1 MKYKTRKLNMNPQ
14 QMKAC
19 NFRKIILS
27 IHCLLYVCI
36 LKAQTVEEMAAKYP
50 NDYAVFLNMNESLTI
65 SMKDG
70 KPYAE
75 SKTQRDMLILDDK
88 ANGLYNRQY
97 LYNNSYDELLEFEAY
112 TKVPD
117 GRKYNKLKVTDVK
130 TESARG
136 RSVFYDDTKQ
146 TGFDFPSLVKGSIA
160 HLEFSEAYKDV
171 HFLTPFYCESYIP
184 IVNAVYTVTLPADMQ
199 LKYTVLNDTK
209 KKIHVEELNKG
220 RQHVYTFTTTDVEPT
235 DRFSNA
241 PSASY
246 YEPHIIIQLVSY
258 KNDNGQ
264 TVNFLG
270 NVNDL
275 YKWNYGF
282 ISNINTDTK
291 ELKTLAD
298 SITANAKTDREKAQ
312 KIYEWVQA
320 NIKYIA
326 FEDGLEGFVPRQA
339 KIICDRRYGDCKD
352 MASILTALLKAANLK
367 AHFTWIGT
375 RDIPYDYSDVALPI
389 TDNHMIAALDLDNN
403 WIFLDGTDPNCIFG
417 LPSAFIQ
424 GKQALIA
431 VSPDEYKI
439 IRVPEVDVNTSTV
452 IDSTYISLTG
462 SGIKGFSSVYYNGY
476 FGSDVYNKLM
486 FSDAKETK
494 DYVKYRMGKAS
505 NKFIL
510 GNYNISKLSNTN
522 KEVNIQADFEVPDYS
537 KKVADELYI
546 NLNLEKFFTDNNII
560 DTAKRK
566 VPVEN
571 DYKYLI
577 RQYTVLDVP
586 ESYNVSYIPKDFSL
600 ENPAFSFAIKYSK
613 QGNKIIAMQ
622 EFKNNYLLM
631 QPKDFPEWNNAIKK
645 INNQYKEQ
653 VVLEARK

>member
-1 MKYKTRKLNMNPQ
+1 MCKRNFEMRKKNKYPLQIKL
-14 QMKAC
+14 
-19 NFRKIILS
+19 S
-27 IHCLLYVCI
+27 LLFGFLFFAYI
-36 LKAQTVEEMAAKYP
+36 SQAQTVDELAAKYP
-50 NDYAVFLNMNESLTI
+50 NDYAVIKNISESLTI

-75 SKTQRDMLILDDK
+75 SKTIKDVLILDDK
-88 ANGLYNRQY
+88 ANGVYNRQY
-97 LYNNSYDELLEFEAY
+97 LYNNSYDELLELEAY

-117 GRKYNKLKVTDVK
+117 GKKYNKLKVTDIK

-146 TGFDFPSLVKGSIA
+146 TGFDFPSLIKGAIA
-160 HLEFSEAYKDV
+160 HMEYSEAYKDV
-171 HFLTPFYCESYIP
+171 HFLTPFYCESYMP
-184 IVNAVYTVTLPADMQ
+184 VVNAVYTVTLPSDMQ
-199 LKYTVLNDTK
+199 LKYSIQNDPN
-209 KKIHVEELNKG
+209 KKIHIEESSKG
-220 RQHVYTFTTTDVEPT
+220 RQRTYTFTCNDVEPT

-241 PSASY
+241 PSAPY

-258 KNDNGQ
+258 KDERGQ
-264 TVNFLG
+264 TINFLG
-270 NVNDL
+270 NVDDL
-275 YKWNYGF
+275 YKWDYGF
-282 ISNINTDTK
+282 ISSINTNTN

-298 SITANAKTDREKAQ
+298 SITEGAKTEKEKAQ
-312 KIYEWVQA
+312 KIYEWVQSS
-320 NIKYIA
+320 IKYIA

-367 AHFTWIGT
+367 AYFTWIGT
-375 RDIPYDYSDVALPI
+375 RDIPYDYTDVSLPI
-389 TDNHMIAALDLDNN
+389 TDNHMIAALNLNN
-403 WIFLDGTDPNCIFG
+403 EWIFLDGTDPNCIFG

-431 VSPDEYKI
+431 ISPDEYKI
-439 IRVPEVDVNTSTV
+439 IRVPEVDVNKSTV
-452 IDSTYISLTG
+452 IDSTYITLTG

-476 FGSDVYNKLM
+476 FGTDVYNKLM

-510 GNYNISKLSNTN
+510 GNYNISKLSNSN
-522 KEVNIQADFEVPDYS
+522 KEVKIQADFEVPDYS

-566 VPVEN
+566 IPIEN

-577 RQYTVLDVP
+577 RQYTVFEIP
-586 ESYNVSYIPKDFSL
+586 ESYNVSYIPKDFSV
-600 ENPAFSFAIKYSK
+600 ENPAFSFAIKYST

-631 QPKDFPEWNNAIKK
+631 EPKDFPEWNNAIKK